1 MKRISSHLYQEFIT
15 IDSGSTGDKVPDPN
29 LFVRAVDQAKV
40 LQQNSGV
47 QRRRRRRRREETQ
60 TVKSVHV
67 LLRLPELSI
76 DYARRDWIRS
86 ESTESPRTNDN
97 KAEIASTS
105 EDLRRACMEQRDTM
119 RTKMTW
125 TTTTTM
131 MRSRGNGQGSALR
144 CRTLVGL
151 GYRLCHSIT
160 PTRLFGLRIASAFIV
175 RPGMSHDSR
184 MRGWGVDE
192 SSAAHARRRIF
203 LSVGNSPRVDFAFP
217 P

>member
-1 MKRISSHLYQEFIT
+1 MNTSPLCLWRCQRRSMKRTSSHLYQEFIT

-97 KAEIASTS
+97 KAEIASKS

-151 GYRLCHSIT
+151 GYWLCHSIT
-160 PTRLFGLRIASAFIV
+160 MRLFGLRIASALIV
-175 RPGMSHDSR
+175 RRGMSHDSR
-184 MRGWGVDE
+184 MRGCW
-192 SSAAHARRRIF
+192 
-203 LSVGNSPRVDFAFP
+203 RVFGGTCQPSDLP
-217 P
+217 I